1 MNLTKAL
8 FEKNYNK
15 KINDNSRLTK
25 KEKESVKSLIEL
37 GDNVRLAILTIKETR
52 NRYKNTEFYRFAYE
66 G

>member
-1 MNLTKAL
+1 MNLTKTL
-8 FEKNYNK
+8 FEKKYNK

-52 NRYKNTEFYRFAYE
+52 NRYKNAEFYRFAYE